1 MNFKTLLILVCL
13 TISNPALDLLSGQNT
28 ELCNQ
33 ANYTTERQYNPP
45 VVNDAGSRFSQP
57 TRK

>member
-1 MNFKTLLILVCL
+1 MNVKTLFILVCL
-13 TISNPALDLLSGQNT
+13 TISNSGLDVLSDQNT

-33 ANYTTERQYNPP
+33 PNYTTERQYNPP
-45 VVNDAGSRFSQP
+45 VVNDAGSRFSQQ